1 MTSESEWEAA
11 VKESVNSYGKLDIL
25 VNNAGIG
32 VRKNVEETTSEEWD
46 RVQDV
51 NSKGVFLGTKAAIPA
66 MRGSGGQLSHTE
78 IIAAAQRGA

>member
-11 VKESVNSYGKLDIL
+11 VKESVNIYGKLDIL
-25 VNNAGIG
+25 VNNADIG

-66 MRGSGGQLSHTE
+66 MRASDGQIRHTE